1 MSEKE
6 KALCEKIALL
16 PRELQEKI
24 LDKADGAAMALE
36 LMKEKEK
43 GGETE

>member
-24 LDKADGAAMALE
+24 MDKADGAAMALE